1 MKLFWFLILILICS
15 TASATQELL
24 PPGLDQLRKDG
35 SFALGNMHYE
45 EAERNFKEMIQM
57 DPKHPAGYVYLAKNI
72 WLEHL
77 AALRRLQTSLYNR
90 NDSFFF
96 ESNEETDRKV
106 ENSFRETMDKGIR
119 LGEAMLQ
126 ANEKDP
132 VALYYLGVGRNISAG
147 FETTVKRKFLPAL
160 RNASKG
166 VDLHRK
172 LSKTNPAIIDAQL
185 SVGMYNYVVGSL
197 PFAVKILVFL
207 GGVRGSKTEGL
218 KMVEKVA
225 NYGNY
230 SKYDAAAMLILLYSR
245 EKRFVD
251 SLKAIQELS
260 TTFPDNSLF
269 KLEEAN
275 TLSEL
280 KRFKESYGAFDALL
294 THPAAMSY
302 MPDLVH
308 YKYAEALSD
317 GGAWQQA
324 LVHYVKATEMP
335 RAPASLVTLAH
346 LRAGQ
351 CLDVVGKRQE
361 ALQKYQVVLNRRET
375 LDSRKLAKKYS
386 KRPFTAA
393 EIRP

>member
-1 MKLFWFLILILICS
+1 MKSYLLLVMLCFS
-15 TASATQELL
+15 SVASATPELL
-24 PPGLDQLRKDG
+24 PMALDQLRQEG
-35 SFALGNMHYE
+35 FSSLYNMHYQ
-45 EAERNFKEMIQM
+45 EAEKNFKEMIRTE
-57 DPKHPAGYVYLAKNI
+57 PKHPAGYVYLASTI

-96 ESNEETDRKV
+96 ASNEETDRKV
-106 ENSFRETMDKGIR
+106 ENSFRQTMDKGIR
-119 LGEAMLQ
+119 LAETMLQ
-126 ANEKDP
+126 TNEKDP

-147 FETTVKRKFLPAL
+147 FDTTVKRKFLPAL

-172 LSKTNPAIIDAQL
+172 LSKINPGIIDAQL

-197 PFAVKILVFL
+197 PFAIKILAFL
-207 GGVRGSKTEGL
+207 GGVRGSKTDGL

-230 SKYDAAAMLILLYSR
+230 SKHDASAMLILLYSR
-245 EKRFVD
+245 EKRFGD
-251 SLKAIQELS
+251 SLKVVQKLS
-260 TTFPDNSLF
+260 ATFPDNSLF

-275 TLSEL
+275 TLAEL
-280 KRFKESYGAFDALL
+280 KRFKESYAAFDALL
-294 THPAAMSY
+294 KHAAAMSY

-324 LVHYVKATEMP
+324 LVHYVKATEVP
-335 RAPASLVTLAH
+335 RAPTSLVTLSH

-351 CLDVVGKRQE
+351 CLDMLGRRQE
-361 ALQKYQVVLNRRET
+361 ALQKYQVVLNRSET
-375 LDSRKLAKKYS
+375 LDSRELAKKYS
-386 KRPFTAA
+386 QRPFTNPQ
-393 EIRP
+393 IRP

>member
-1 MKLFWFLILILICS
+1 MNLFVLLTLLCIS
-15 TASATQELL
+15 SAASATQELL
-24 PPGLDQLRKDG
+24 PPALDQLRQDG
-35 SFALGNMHYE
+35 FSSLYNMHYQ
-45 EAERNFKEMIQM
+45 EAEKNFKEMIRTE
-57 DPKHPAGYVYLAKNI
+57 PKHPAGYVYLASTI

-106 ENSFRETMDKGIR
+106 ENSFRETMEKGIR
-119 LGEAMLQ
+119 LAETMLQ

-147 FETTVKRKFLPAL
+147 FDTTVKRKFLPAL

-172 LSKTNPAIIDAQL
+172 LTKENPAMIDPQL

-197 PFAVKILVFL
+197 PFAIKILAFL

-218 KMVEKVA
+218 KMVENVA
-225 NYGNY
+225 KNGNY
-230 SKYDAAAMLILLYSR
+230 SKYDASAMLILLYSR
-245 EKRFVD
+245 EKRFGD
-251 SLKAIQELS
+251 SLKVVQKLS
-260 TTFPDNSLF
+260 AAFPDNPLF

-275 TLSEL
+275 TLALL
-280 KRFKESYGAFDALL
+280 KRFKESYAAFDTALK
-294 THPAAMSY
+294 HPAAMSY

-308 YKYAEALSD
+308 YKYAEASSD
-317 GGAWQQA
+317 GGAWEQA
-324 LVHYVKATEMP
+324 LEQYLRAAEKP

-351 CLDVVGKRQE
+351 CLDVLGKRQE
-361 ALQKYQVVLNRRET
+361 ALQKYQIVLNRTET
-375 LDSRKLAKKYS
+375 LDSRELAKKYS